1 MAIQIPQAHGIAY
14 EDRLDRDRRWA
25 LDQGGLHFEGK
36 SAVQKTL
43 RSICRRLDELEIP
56 YAVVGGM
63 ALFEY
68 GVRRFTEAVDLLVTE
83 EGLRQLHERLEGR
96 GYVAPFSGSK
106 QLRDTDSGVRVEFLV
121 SGRFPGDGKPKSVV
135 FPDPDTEH
143 VERDGIKYI
152 PLARLVE
159 LKLASGMTG
168 GVHRLKDL
176 TDVVALIETLK
187 LSTDFVEQLD
197 PFVRQKYLELW
208 KGAQEAPPE
217 P

>member
-1 MAIQIPQAHGIAY
+1 MATQIPPSDVIAY
-14 EDRLDRDRRWA
+14 EDRLDQDRRWA

-36 SAVQKTL
+36 SAVQRTL
-43 RSICRRLDELEIP
+43 VSIARRLDELGVS

-68 GVRRFTEAVDLLVTE
+68 GVRRFTEDVDLLVTE
-83 EGLRQLHERLEGR
+83 EGLKTLHDQLEGR

-106 QLRDTDSGVRVEFLV
+106 HLRDTDSGVRVEFLV

-135 FPDPDTEH
+135 FPDPTTEH
-143 VERDGIKYI
+143 VERDGLKYI
-152 PLARLVE
+152 PLERLIE

-168 GVHRLKDL
+168 GIHRMKDL
-176 TDVVALIETLK
+176 TDVVALIEVLK
-187 LSTDFVEQLD
+187 LPAQLAEQLD
-197 PFVRQKYLELW
+197 SFVRRKYLELW
-208 KGAQEAPPE
+208 QGAQEAAPE

>member
-1 MAIQIPQAHGIAY
+1 MATGSAEPALQLY
-14 EDRLDRDRRWA
+14 EDRLDQNRRWA

-36 SAVQKTL
+36 SAVQQTL
-43 RSICRRLDELEIP
+43 RSICRRLDDIDVP

-68 GVRRFTEAVDLLVTE
+68 GVRRFTEDVDLLVTE
-83 EGLRQLHERLEGR
+83 EGLKTLHEKLEGL
-96 GYVAPFSGSK
+96 GYVAPFVGSK

-121 SGRFPGDGKPKSVV
+121 AGRFPGDGKPKSVA
-135 FPDPDTEH
+135 FPDPTTEH

-152 PLARLVE
+152 TLEKLIE

-168 GVHRLKDL
+168 GAHRMKDL
-176 TDVVALIETLK
+176 ADVVALIEA
-187 LSTDFVEQLD
+187 LSLTSDFANRLD
-197 PFVRQKYLELW
+197 PFVRERYSELW
-208 KGAQEAPPE
+208 KGVQDVPPQ